1 MSETVLMFLLAGQ
14 RLALPAGA
22 VLECLPLPSLWHR
35 PGLPRSVSGCFSLGG
50 RMMPVVDL
58 ALLLGLRRAE
68 RDREGPD
75 QEEFEQEGLYRHLIR
90 VGEVALLVDRVTGL
104 RPRGAVLR
112 DGVDAWQHGCVQAR
126 FMADDG
132 PVALLDPARILLED
146 ERVRLAALA
155 EAAQRRA
162 DGWRDAG

>member
-22 VLECLPLPSLWHR
+22 VRECLPLPLLWHR

-58 ALLLGLRRAE
+58 ALLLGLEFEQE
-68 RDREGPD
+68 R
-75 QEEFEQEGLYRHLIR
+75 QEQEGLYRHLIR
-90 VGEVALLVDRVTGL
+90 LGEVALLVDRVTGL
-104 RPRGAVLR
+104 SQRGAALEQ
-112 DGVDAWQHGCVQAR
+112 DGAESWQHGCVQAR
-126 FMADDG
+126 FMADG
-132 PVALLDPARILLED
+132 APVALLDPARILLED